1 MIDLDDRDW
10 CTVGDAAKRMA
21 LTEAAVRDLVDR
33 RALSATFMYG
43 VLHVE
48 PAIVN
53 TMPTT

>member
-21 LTEAAVRDLVDR
+21 ITEAAVRDLVDR
-33 RALSATFMYG
+33 RALRATFMYG